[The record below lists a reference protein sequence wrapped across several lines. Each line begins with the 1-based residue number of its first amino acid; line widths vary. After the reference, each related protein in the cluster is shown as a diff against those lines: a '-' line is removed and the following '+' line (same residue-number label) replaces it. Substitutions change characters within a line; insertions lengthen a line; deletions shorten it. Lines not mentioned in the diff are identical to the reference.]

1 MSEKDTFYIITRTD
15 RGVTIRLKDE
25 DEESAVE
32 FTDVFNKLVLALII
46 AFKFDSMSALSL
58 FSLNEN
64 QELELKGVN
73 VGDLNE
79 VKLDDLSLKDLD
91 KE

>member
-1 MSEKDTFYIITRTD
+1 
-15 RGVTIRLKDE
+15 
-25 DEESAVE
+25 
-32 FTDVFNKLVLALII
+32 
-46 AFKFDSMSALSL
+46 MSALSL